1 MKKIILLTT
10 ILSSFNAYSQ
20 SFDFNK
26 EYKCSG
32 SLYFLNENSSNTEG
46 NLDFNLKL
54 DKTHLIIKE
63 NKSDY
68 IALDYK
74 IKFIEGQYGLIV
86 TPKLNKY
93 SITFTVD
100 LENGIYKYHYTQ
112 SNNDIYEEVIS
123 IGECK

>member
-10 ILSSFNAYSQ
+10 IITSFCAYSQ
-20 SFDFNK
+20 SFNFNK

-32 SLYFLNENSSNTEG
+32 NLYFLNDKSSNTEG
-46 NLDFNLKL
+46 NLNFNLKL
-54 DKTHLIIKE
+54 DKTGLIIKE
-63 NKSDY
+63 DKSNY

-86 TPKLNKY
+86 TPKNDKH